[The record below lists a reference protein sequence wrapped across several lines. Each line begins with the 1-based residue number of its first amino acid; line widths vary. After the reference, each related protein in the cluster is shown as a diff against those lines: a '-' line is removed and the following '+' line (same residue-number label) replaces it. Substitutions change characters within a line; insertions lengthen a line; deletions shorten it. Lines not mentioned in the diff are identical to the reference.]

1 VVGNPT
7 VPPNETGYE
16 CWLRYKAVRDP
27 RLTAVYSSFCQHL
40 VAPGRSDLLLAA
52 RGELVKGI
60 GALLGRPPEL
70 HDARPGE
77 GGYIA
82 IGTTAHAGM
91 AEALG
96 GAGINPPRGD
106 GFVLLG
112 HRGLAVTIVGGSEQG
127 CLYGAF
133 ALLRRLQLGLD
144 LPARPLVEHPDLD
157 LRMLDHWDNLD
168 GTVERGYAGG
178 SVFFSQGEVYLGGHR
193 LADYARL
200 LASVGINAIALNNV
214 NVNVDAM
221 ALLTERHLPRV
232 AELAN
237 ILKAFGVRLF
247 LSVGFAS
254 PIASGGLASADPLD
268 ADVREWWSRTARKVY
283 SFVPDLGGFLVK
295 AGSESLPGPRD
306 YGRDHAEGANVLAA
320 ALAPLGGLVVWRCFV
335 YDCQQDWRDRST
347 DRAKAAYEEFFPLD
361 GRFAANVV
369 LQVKAG
375 PMDFQV
381 REPPS
386 PLLGR
391 MSRTTQMLELQ
402 LTQEYTGQQVHLCY
416 LVPAW
421 KEVLDFRP
429 RTSAPGE
436 GPRVAQLVTGVAG
449 VANIGDDQN
458 WTGHDLAQANLYGF
472 GRITWD
478 TTVPAG
484 HVASEWAGL
493 TFGTDQTTT
502 EVICKMLMASWP
514 AYEAYTA
521 PLGVGWMVTPGT
533 HYGPS
538 PDGYEYSRWG
548 TYHFADFAGVG
559 VDRTTSHGT
568 GFTAQYDEQW
578 RSAFDDPATCPLEL
592 LLFFHHLP
600 YGYALPSGKTIIQHI
615 YDSHFE
621 GAAVAEDLLTM
632 WRSLAG
638 RVDVARFAAVEE
650 RLARQVLHAREWRDV
665 INAYFYRKSG
675 IPDEKGRPIF

>member
-1 VVGNPT
+1 
-7 VPPNETGYE
+7 
-16 CWLRYKAVRDP
+16 
-27 RLTAVYSSFCQHL
+27 
-40 VAPGRSDLLLAA
+40 
-52 RGELVKGI
+52 
-60 GALLGRPPEL
+60 
-70 HDARPGE
+70 
-77 GGYIA
+77 
-82 IGTTAHAGM
+82 
-91 AEALG
+91 
-96 GAGINPPRGD
+96 
-106 GFVLLG
+106 
-112 HRGLAVTIVGGSEQG
+112 
-127 CLYGAF
+127 
-133 ALLRRLQLGLD
+133 
-144 LPARPLVEHPDLD
+144 
-157 LRMLDHWDNLD
+157 MLDHWDNLD
-168 GTVERGYAGG
+168 GTVERGYAGN
-178 SVFFSQGEVYLGGHR
+178 SVFFSQGEVYLGGRR

-221 ALLTERHLPRV
+221 ALLTERHLPRLG
-232 AELAN
+232 ELAN
-237 ILKAFGVRLF
+237 ILNTFGVRLF
-247 LSVGFAS
+247 LSVGFAG

-268 ADVREWWSRTARKVY
+268 PEVREWWSQTARKAY
-283 SFVPDLGGFLVK
+283 SFVPGLGGFLVK

-320 ALAPLGGLVVWRCFV
+320 ALAPFGGLVVWRCFV

-347 DRAKAAYEEFFPLD
+347 DRAKAAYEEFLPLD
-361 GRFAANVV
+361 GRFADNVV

-391 MSRTTQMLELQ
+391 MSHTAQMLELQ

-429 RTSAPGE
+429 RTSVLGE
-436 GPRVAQLVTGVAG
+436 GARVAQSVTGVAG
-449 VANIGDDQN
+449 VANIGDGPN

-472 GRITWD
+472 GRLAWD
-478 TTVPAG
+478 TTASAA

-493 TFGTDQTTT
+493 TFGADHTTT
-502 EVICKMLMASWP
+502 EVICRMLMASWP

-559 VDRTTSHGT
+559 VDRSTSHGT
-568 GFTAQYDEQW
+568 GFTAQYDEPW
-578 RSAFDDPATCPLEL
+578 RSAFDDPATCPEEL

-600 YGYALPSGKTIIQHI
+600 YGYVLRSGKTIIQHI